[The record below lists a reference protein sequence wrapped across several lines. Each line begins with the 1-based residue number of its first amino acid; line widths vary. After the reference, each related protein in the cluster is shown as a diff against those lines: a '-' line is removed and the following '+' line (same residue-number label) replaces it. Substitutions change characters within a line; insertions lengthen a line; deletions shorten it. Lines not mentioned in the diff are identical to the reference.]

1 MQGEEIFETIPEW
14 AQLSQGGKRIRPKN
28 QNQVTLTQ
36 NFLWILFHYST
47 YLPLLSF
54 GLKILKAF
62 WKTFPTNMKPTK
74 CQSKGKNEARKA
86 QRRGEE
92 QKRRKSLDF
101 CVPCESKTWF
111 QNFAFCVC
119 WNFNCWK
126 LTFWIWMRRPI
137 LNRIWLN

>member
-1 MQGEEIFETIPEW
+1 MVKDNFVILLMQGEEIFETIPEW

-28 QNQVTLTQ
+28 QNQETLTQ

-86 QRRGEE
+86 QKKRGGA
-92 QKRRKSLDF
+92 KA
-101 CVPCESKTWF
+101 T
-111 QNFAFCVC
+111 
-119 WNFNCWK
+119 
-126 LTFWIWMRRPI
+126 
-137 LNRIWLN
+137 